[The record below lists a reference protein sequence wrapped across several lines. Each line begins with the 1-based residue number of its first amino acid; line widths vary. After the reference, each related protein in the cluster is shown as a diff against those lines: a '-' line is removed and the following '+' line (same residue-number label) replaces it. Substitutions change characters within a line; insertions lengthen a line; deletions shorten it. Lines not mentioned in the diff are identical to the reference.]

1 MPEQPIEAGDRS
13 GRIVIAKPPEPVRAF
28 ARTKLPFGGL
38 LLVWTEPSA
47 GHDHVETLLGH
58 AQQIPGAILVMG
70 ADPGREITI
79 HPTARYYARQ
89 FMHMR
94 ADGSRRARLQIIAV
108 GSGVNIGVRF
118 KSGVQLIQEV
128 ETVVGIKFPG
138 VFAIEDDADDRYFT
152 IRSLLSDRPDLL
164 DEIECRIFSV
174 PA

>member
-70 ADPGREITI
+70 TDPGREISI
-79 HPTARYYARQ
+79 YPTACNDTRQ
-89 FMHMR
+89 AVHMR
-94 ADGSRRARLQIIAV
+94 AAGACRDCLQIIAV
-108 GSGVNIGVRF
+108 GSGVNIGMCF
-118 KSGVQLIQEV
+118 KSGI
-128 ETVVGIKFPG
+128 
-138 VFAIEDDADDRYFT
+138 
-152 IRSLLSDRPDLL
+152 
-164 DEIECRIFSV
+164 
-174 PA
+174 